1 MNDTT
6 QTHMSKSGIWNWK
19 LEVESGSGSG
29 TFYVEAEA
37 RIYHRFRFHIG
48 GKIGER
54 KEIGSAVYRRRMNG
68 GSINIKK
75 CERGG
80 AV

>member
-1 MNDTT
+1 MANKIKPILWS
-6 QTHMSKSGIWNWK
+6 QTRD
-19 LEVESGSGSG
+19 
-29 TFYVEAEA
+29 VEAEA
-37 RIYHRFRFHIG
+37 EAEAGSGGSSPFFVEAEAPKFHRFHLG
-48 GKIGER
+48 GKIGEI
-54 KEIGSAVYRRRMNG
+54 KETGSAILRGRMNG